1 LKRALRNCV
10 GVLILGAAAC
20 ASIGST
26 GCATHVT
33 YYDEYH
39 HDYHRWDH
47 HEVVLYRSYW
57 EGRHQPYREYSSLN
71 KDEQR
76 DYWNWR
82 HEQH

>member
-1 LKRALRNCV
+1 MGKLLNLAGFLIFTV
-10 GVLILGAAAC
+10 GLC
-20 ASIGST
+20 APLAGT

-39 HDYHRWDH
+39 HDYHRWNH

-57 EGRHQPYREYSSLN
+57 TERHQPYREYSSLN
-71 KDEQR
+71 KEEQR

-82 HEQH
+82 HNH